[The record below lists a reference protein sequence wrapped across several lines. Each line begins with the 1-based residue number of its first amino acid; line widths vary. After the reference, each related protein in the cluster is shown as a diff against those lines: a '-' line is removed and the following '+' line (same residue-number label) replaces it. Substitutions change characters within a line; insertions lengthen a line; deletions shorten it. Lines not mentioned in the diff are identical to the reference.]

1 MTGKL
6 LLVEISRVSLES
18 YCGTKVFR
26 ENGIVT
32 LERVSKQGVFF
43 TKGKHE
49 HMIVFMKGFMVPAV
63 YLPWENEDN
72 QFGQLHPESWEE
84 GMKYF
89 PKQPNGLFIPGLH
102 QSTQLVKLIKDDCEF
117 YHISKL
123 SLRRANVARDIAN
136 RKAQEDRERYNP
148 YAI

>member
-6 LLVEISRVSLES
+6 LLTEISKVSLES
-18 YCGTKVFR
+18 YCGTRVFR

-43 TKGKHE
+43 TKEKKE
-49 HMIVFMKGFMVPAV
+49 HMIVFMKGFMIPAV
-63 YLPWENEDN
+63 FLPWETEDN
-72 QFGQLHPESWEE
+72 QFGQLHPESWGE
-84 GMKYF
+84 GMQYF
-89 PKQPNGLFIPGLH
+89 PKQSNGLFLPGLH
-102 QSTQLVKLIKDDCEF
+102 PNTPLIKLIRDDCEF

-136 RKAQEDRERYNP
+136 RKAEEDKFRYDP
-148 YAI
+148 YSI